1 MKRFDLT
8 LALRACGVLL
18 LAVSGAIAAGGT
30 MSGAGT
36 AASPFEI
43 EDIDDLKAVCTEG
56 YPDSSSY
63 VVVADIDGSS
73 KDFKPIGCTFKG
85 VFDGQ
90 KHTISNLI
98 ISDPDSGSVGL
109 FSRARNATIKNLTL
123 KNVKATGDY
132 FVGSLVGEIADS
144 RIDNVFAVNGYV
156 RGITYVGGLV
166 GMAGHSVQ
174 TGIMDTN
181 GIMDMNVVASTGSV
195 WGLKNVGG
203 VVGTS
208 SACITNAF
216 SVSVIKGYENVG
228 GIVGDVASDGYGCD
242 GEEVFHAYSASII
255 KAPEPSGILG
265 DPPNPYSRDQYMTD
279 VYFDS
284 TVATN
289 IHEEEGRPTVEM
301 MSKATY
307 EGFDFDSVWIIME
320 GMSYPYFPGMDPVSP
335 GKLVDDGSVNVLAGF
350 GTEELPYLIS
360 TYEELKYV
368 GKYEYKTDLYYML
381 TDDIDASESAK
392 ENCNSSGTE
401 CKGFEPIDKFSG
413 VFKGNKKEIRNLT
426 IARPDEDSVGLFRAL
441 DSTAKVYNMLLLE
454 PNIRGKNYV
463 GGLAGVDFG
472 TTVDSIYVR
481 GDIYG
486 KNYVGS
492 IVGYKASGTL
502 NRNAS
507 KGTVTGADFVGGLVG
522 YLDSAK
528 IMDCYSIDLVQG
540 DKYVGG
546 LVGYSNGSEVETSY
560 AVGRV
565 DADSSWGGIVGGKS
579 DTVAFYH
586 VYYDSS
592 LWHLDSTAGDGA
604 LSTKEMID
612 RSNIGFNFRDTWGMV
627 RDSTYPYLLWIWWE
641 RVAPGEVG
649 NTSLLRMAGSG
660 TEDDPFLVKTYADL
674 KSIGMGKYKLSAA
687 YRLANDIDASASKT
701 DNADNLAYRG
711 FVPIGNR
718 LLDSASLNFG
728 SFGERD
734 TSGVFTGKFDGAGHT
749 IKNLYMEAL
758 SGDSLPGQTAFI
770 MEIDSGGVVD
780 NLSLIATVSGNQ
792 VAGIAVF
799 NNGTISKS
807 KVDVVVKH
815 GTEADR
821 AVAGGIV
828 ATNFA
833 DGVVSDCHA
842 TVDIEADS
850 IAGGIVGINVGTVT
864 KSTSSGTIEAKTEN
878 AYAIGGAIGENR
890 IGLVDGVGSFVNVTG
905 KKNIGGFVGVNHGS
919 STIVYSY
926 ATGDVRNTDVY
937 SSSAGAFVSSNDGT
951 IMRSFATGDIYD
963 GFTFASANTGAV
975 EDCYATGNA
984 YAAAKWKGSL
994 GFVHRAD
1001 KKPTVRGYFT
1011 GTGYQADGSTSCI
1024 QQVDIGTEN
1033 AQVYFLRESCN
1044 ADPDG
1049 PGLTDSAM
1057 RVAKSFPAFDF
1068 DSVWTINQGK
1078 TYPLLRGMMN
1088 APIAGNLSFDLSN
1101 NKSLTKTVQSGMNDA
1116 VIAMGASATVVKL
1129 DPASAKLLDSLANGK
1144 SISGKFELTYRVG
1157 APVGTDTL
1165 WGNKGHIELKIDY
1178 KPVAVAM
1185 ARVYGST
1192 FGVALQGTHLGVH
1205 FGIPAQGSVKFALLD
1220 MQGRVVRQAD
1230 FGNRA
1235 PGAYFETLMAGGI
1248 SSGRYVAALLVNGRW
1263 AHKTMVN
1270 IR

>member
-1 MKRFDLT
+1 
-8 LALRACGVLL
+8 
-18 LAVSGAIAAGGT
+18 
-30 MSGAGT
+30 
-36 AASPFEI
+36 
-43 EDIDDLKAVCTEG
+43 
-56 YPDSSSY
+56 
-63 VVVADIDGSS
+63 
-73 KDFKPIGCTFKG
+73 
-85 VFDGQ
+85 
-90 KHTISNLI
+90 
-98 ISDPDSGSVGL
+98 
-109 FSRARNATIKNLTL
+109 
-123 KNVKATGDY
+123 
-132 FVGSLVGEIADS
+132 
-144 RIDNVFAVNGYV
+144 
-156 RGITYVGGLV
+156 
-166 GMAGHSVQ
+166 
-174 TGIMDTN
+174 
-181 GIMDMNVVASTGSV
+181 
-195 WGLKNVGG
+195 
-203 VVGTS
+203 
-208 SACITNAF
+208 
-216 SVSVIKGYENVG
+216 
-228 GIVGDVASDGYGCD
+228 
-242 GEEVFHAYSASII
+242 
-255 KAPEPSGILG
+255 
-265 DPPNPYSRDQYMTD
+265 
-279 VYFDS
+279 
-284 TVATN
+284 
-289 IHEEEGRPTVEM
+289 
-301 MSKATY
+301 
-307 EGFDFDSVWIIME
+307 
-320 GMSYPYFPGMDPVSP
+320 
-335 GKLVDDGSVNVLAGF
+335 
-350 GTEELPYLIS
+350 
-360 TYEELKYV
+360 
-368 GKYEYKTDLYYML
+368 
-381 TDDIDASESAK
+381 
-392 ENCNSSGTE
+392 
-401 CKGFEPIDKFSG
+401 
-413 VFKGNKKEIRNLT
+413 
-426 IARPDEDSVGLFRAL
+426 
-441 DSTAKVYNMLLLE
+441 
-454 PNIRGKNYV
+454 
-463 GGLAGVDFG
+463 
-472 TTVDSIYVR
+472 
-481 GDIYG
+481 
-486 KNYVGS
+486 
-492 IVGYKASGTL
+492 
-502 NRNAS
+502 
-507 KGTVTGADFVGGLVG
+507 
-522 YLDSAK
+522 
-528 IMDCYSIDLVQG
+528 
-540 DKYVGG
+540 
-546 LVGYSNGSEVETSY
+546 
-560 AVGRV
+560 
-565 DADSSWGGIVGGKS
+565 
-579 DTVAFYH
+579 
-586 VYYDSS
+586 
-592 LWHLDSTAGDGA
+592 
-604 LSTKEMID
+604 
-612 RSNIGFNFRDTWGMV
+612 
-627 RDSTYPYLLWIWWE
+627 
-641 RVAPGEVG
+641 
-649 NTSLLRMAGSG
+649 MAGSG

-758 SGDSLPGQTAFI
+758 SGDSLPGETAF
-770 MEIDSGGVVD
+770 MLEIDSGGVVD
-780 NLSLIATVSGNQ
+780 NLSLIATVNGNK
-792 VAGIAVF
+792 VAGIAVY
-799 NNGTISKS
+799 NNGTISRS
-807 KVDVVVKH
+807 NVNVVVKY

-821 AVAGGIV
+821 AIAGGIV

-842 TVDIEADS
+842 TVNIEADS
-850 IAGGIVGINVGTVT
+850 IAGGIVGINIGTVT
-864 KSTSSGTIEAKTEN
+864 KSTASGTIEAKTEN

-905 KKNIGGFVGVNHGS
+905 KKNIGGFVGVNRGS

-951 IMRSFATGDIYD
+951 IMRSFATGDIHD
-963 GFTFASANTGAV
+963 GFTFAAGNTGAV

-984 YAAAKWKGSL
+984 YAAAKWKGAS

-1001 KKPTVRGYFT
+1001 RKTIVRGYFT
-1011 GTGYQADGSTSCI
+1011 GTGYQADGSISCI
-1024 QQVDIGTEN
+1024 QQLDIGAEN

-1185 ARVYGST
+1185 ARIYGST

-1220 MQGRVVRQAD
+1220 MQGRIVRQAD